1 MNDYEINIL
10 TKKLN
15 YNRNVIRV
23 DMKKGK
29 LLYTDKSV
37 GAKGNQHGI
46 IVHKSL
52 NNKKKWEP
60 FYNEYPLINCVTLKF
75 EHVFWRSK

>member
-1 MNDYEINIL
+1 MNKVQKVSNVRIYRLYGISVNDYEINIL

-52 NNKKKWEP
+52 NNKKK
-60 FYNEYPLINCVTLKF
+60 
-75 EHVFWRSK
+75 

>member
-1 MNDYEINIL
+1 MNDYEINVL

-23 DMKKGK
+23 DMKRGK
-29 LLYTDKSV
+29 MFCMDKSV

-52 NNKKKWEP
+52 NNKKK
-60 FYNEYPLINCVTLKF
+60 
-75 EHVFWRSK
+75 